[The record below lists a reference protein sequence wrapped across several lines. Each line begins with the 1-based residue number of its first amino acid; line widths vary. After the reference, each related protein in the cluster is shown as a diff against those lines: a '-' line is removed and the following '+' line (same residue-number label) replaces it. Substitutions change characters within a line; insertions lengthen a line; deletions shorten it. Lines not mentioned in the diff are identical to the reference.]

1 MRVRLILS
9 HYSMNLMPAFLIEG
23 CLAIFIQ
30 NEVLTDEYFH
40 GKPIA
45 MPPFLDIIKIY
56 HDLFRNEH
64 FMDLNIQKKRLL
76 DRVGYFVK
84 KGYWTVANDEVTV
97 VNKERTV
104 LILGFFSDLIRPLVD
119 TYLITLSAIEQ
130 ICGKNLVLKEK
141 KLIKELHVCIK
152 RLYTLKVIPHLVSC
166 LKEIIATA
174 L

>member
-1 MRVRLILS
+1 MRLILS

-45 MPPFLDIIKIY
+45 MLPLLGIINIY
-56 HDLFRNEH
+56 HDLFQNEH
-64 FMDLNIQKKRLL
+64 FMDFKMQKKRILE
-76 DRVGYFVK
+76 RVGYFVK

-152 RLYTLKVIPHLVSC
+152 RLYSL
-166 LKEIIATA
+166 
-174 L
+174 

>member
-1 MRVRLILS
+1 M
-9 HYSMNLMPAFLIEG
+9 
-23 CLAIFIQ
+23 
-30 NEVLTDEYFH
+30 
-40 GKPIA
+40 
-45 MPPFLDIIKIY
+45 
-56 HDLFRNEH
+56 
-64 FMDLNIQKKRLL
+64 
-76 DRVGYFVK
+76 
-84 KGYWTVANDEVTV
+84 

-104 LILGFFSDLIRPLVD
+104 QILGFFSDLIRPLVD

-152 RLYTLKVIPHLVSC
+152 RLYSLQVIPHLVSC